1 MKMVMEASLKEEQE
15 RSEKIKEVEK
25 EEEQVLT
32 MVKQA
37 SIKEVEKEVAV

>member
-32 MVKQA
+32 MVK
-37 SIKEVEKEVAV
+37 